1 MISIF
6 VALDRSGSMNGSSWI
21 NAINTLNEYIN
32 GLKAEKVEGKVSIT
46 AFDSFDH
53 KTRLVPLAHNQSIAY
68 FENIHHTVIS
78 PAGLTPLYDA
88 AAHVMDQA
96 LEENPEK
103 AVVVILTDGAENC
116 STEYTQKSI
125 KTKVE
130 LIQSKGWEVLF
141 LGANFDVSEYARDAG
156 MDSTKFCNFNLNDF
170 NSRTTLQT
178 KLSTNTVAYA
188 TTGRAIEL

>member
-1 MISIF
+1 MISVF
-6 VALDRSGSMNGSSWI
+6 VALDRSGSMSGSSWI

-32 GLKAEKVEGKVSIT
+32 GLKAEKVEGQVSIV
-46 AFDSFDH
+46 AFDH
-53 KTRLVPLAHNQSIAY
+53 KTRLVPLAHKRSIAY
-68 FENIHHTVIS
+68 FENIDHTVLI

-88 AAHVMDQA
+88 SAYVMDQA

-116 STEYTQKSI
+116 STEYTQN

-141 LGANFDVSEYARDAG
+141 LGANFDVSEYAKGSG
-156 MDSTKFCNFNLNDF
+156 MDATKFYNFDLNDF
-170 NSRTTLQT
+170 NSRTVLRG
-178 KLSTNTVAYA
+178 KLSETTLAYA
-188 TTGRAIEL
+188 FNGAAIKL